1 MGSSTKKK
9 KEKKKDFQ
17 KTKLKVGKTKAKP
30 ENFTD
35 TSFRAKTITLNQQSL
50 HITAPSSDAQFTHH
64 VSLLSSKSDTQRRDS
79 LAHLTTSFISRP
91 VDFPLPQPVSVL
103 LPTLLPLILDASSSV
118 RTQLLKLLCALPAND
133 IQDHVPQLL
142 PYIRAGMTHL
152 AADIRVSA
160 VEVLSWL
167 VDVAGAEVVS
177 CAGGW
182 IKTLNC
188 FLSVLGWHTEESSK
202 WSGNRA
208 SFGKSGAK
216 GQPMVKVLAAL
227 AVFLQAGIGRPDDGM
242 DDSSDEGSAMGVSG
256 WEFPLCHAALHMV
269 PQATAPF
276 VHLNL
281 FGQPRDEEGEMYE
294 TREDRYRV
302 FVNRF
307 LGAVQRGLE
316 GARSEGGEVG
326 RASAGVSKVLKEAIA
341 YGPGA

>member
-1 MGSSTKKK
+1 
-9 KEKKKDFQ
+9 
-17 KTKLKVGKTKAKP
+17 
-30 ENFTD
+30 
-35 TSFRAKTITLNQQSL
+35 
-50 HITAPSSDAQFTHH
+50 
-64 VSLLSSKSDTQRRDS
+64 
-79 LAHLTTSFISRP
+79 
-91 VDFPLPQPVSVL
+91 
-103 LPTLLPLILDASSSV
+103 
-118 RTQLLKLLCALPAND
+118 
-133 IQDHVPQLL
+133 
-142 PYIRAGMTHL
+142 MTHL

-160 VEVLSWL
+160 VEALAWL
-167 VDVAGAEVVS
+167 VEVAGAEVVS

-208 SFGKSGAK
+208 SFGKAGSK
-216 GQPMVKVLAAL
+216 GLPMVKVLAAL
-227 AVFLQAGIGRPDDGM
+227 AVFLQAGLGSGP
-242 DDSSDEGSAMGVSG
+242 DSSVSTGVDADADGDGAVGG
-256 WEFPLCHAALHMV
+256 WDFPLCHAAQHML
-269 PQATAPF
+269 PAATAPF
-276 VHLNL
+276 IHLNL

-302 FVNRF
+302 FANRF

>member
-1 MGSSTKKK
+1 
-9 KEKKKDFQ
+9 
-17 KTKLKVGKTKAKP
+17 
-30 ENFTD
+30 
-35 TSFRAKTITLNQQSL
+35 
-50 HITAPSSDAQFTHH
+50 
-64 VSLLSSKSDTQRRDS
+64 
-79 LAHLTTSFISRP
+79 
-91 VDFPLPQPVSVL
+91 
-103 LPTLLPLILDASSSV
+103 
-118 RTQLLKLLCALPAND
+118 
-133 IQDHVPQLL
+133 
-142 PYIRAGMTHL
+142 MTHL
-152 AADIRVSA
+152 AADIRISA
-160 VEVLSWL
+160 VEALAWL

-208 SFGKSGAK
+208 SFGKAGAK
-216 GQPMVKVLAAL
+216 GQPMVKVLGAL
-227 AVFLQAGIGRPDDGM
+227 AVFLQAGIGRPDLVL
-242 DDSSDEGSAMGVSG
+242 DSASDAGGVGAG
-256 WEFPLCHAALHMV
+256 WEFPLCHAAQHMV
-269 PQATAPF
+269 PRATAPF

-302 FVNRF
+302 FANRF

-326 RASAGVSKVLKEAIA
+326 RASAGVNKVLKEAIA